1 MKFMF
6 IFLKLNPFK
15 NFNLIFILMKHFLK
29 TLKNIEINYYFN
41 SQPL

>member
-15 NFNLIFILMKHFLK
+15 IFNLIFILMKHFLK
-29 TLKNIEINYYFN
+29 TLKNIESIIILIH
-41 SQPL
+41 SPL